1 MTVTLA
7 DIYRARGALHGLV
20 QRTPTVASPALSA
33 VAGTDVRLKL
43 ELMQDTGSFKLR
55 GASNRLAA
63 MTAEERA
70 RGVVAVSTG
79 NHGRGVAQA
88 AQKLGMRAAIFM
100 SNLVPANKVEAIRAL
115 GAEVHI
121 VGRSQDDAEI
131 EAKKLAEEEGLVW
144 VPPFDDPRIVA
155 GQGTCGLEIL
165 EDAPDADTVLIPV
178 SGGGLA
184 AGIAIAMK
192 AANPAVRIV
201 GISMERG
208 PAMHR
213 SLQAGKPV
221 LVTEEESLADSLG
234 GGIGLDNAVTFDLCR
249 CLLDDLILVSEDEI
263 AEAMRF
269 AYREERLVVEGGG
282 AVGISAL
289 LAGKAGR
296 AGGKIV
302 CVLSGRNVDMAQ
314 FTEIVAAREAE
325 PA

>member
-7 DIYRARGALHGLV
+7 DIYRARTALHGLV
-20 QRTPTVASPALSA
+20 QRTPMVASPALSA

-121 VGRSQDDAEI
+121 TGRSQDDAEI
-131 EAKKLAEEEGLVW
+131 EAKALAKEEGLVW

-208 PAMHR
+208 PAMYH

-249 CLLDDLILVSEDEI
+249 CLIDDLILVSEDEI

-282 AVGISAL
+282 AVGISVL
-289 LAGKAGR
+289 LSGKAGR
-296 AGGKIV
+296 LGKKAV
-302 CVLSGRNVDMAQ
+302 CVLSGRNVDMTR
-314 FTEIVAAREAE
+314 FTEIVAAREAL